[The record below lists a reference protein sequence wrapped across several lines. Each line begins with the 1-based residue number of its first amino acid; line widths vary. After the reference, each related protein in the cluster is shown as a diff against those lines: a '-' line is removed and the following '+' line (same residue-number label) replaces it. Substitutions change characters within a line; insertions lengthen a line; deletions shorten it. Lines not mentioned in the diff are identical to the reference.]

1 MFGSTRYN
9 DSSPPRP
16 IKVAVAAEHALIAG
30 AITTLLRSEQGIE
43 VVADRTSGGPA
54 DRGPADMTVVTG
66 GPSVLEEFC
75 RPASADASHPVV
87 AIAGPVPHHV
97 VLGAIR
103 QGCRGIVSDAAV
115 DTELAL
121 AVRSVAGGGVF
132 LSPLMAGPLLDWLAA
147 QLPVD
152 RTPLLHAKLLL
163 TDREQEVLKQ
173 LGAGR
178 TNAGIAAALVISEAT
193 VRTHVYRIQTK
204 LGLQS
209 RTEAVILGYQFR
221 LGVAA

>member
-1 MFGSTRYN
+1 MFGSPRHN

-16 IKVAVAAEHALIAG
+16 IKVAVAAEQVLIAG

-43 VVADRTSGGPA
+43 VVADLMCGDETGRS
-54 DRGPADMTVVTG
+54 PADMTVVTG
-66 GPSVLEEFC
+66 DPSVLGKLHH
-75 RPASADASHPVV
+75 SAGADVSHPVV
-87 AIAGPVPHHV
+87 AIAGAVPHHV

-103 QGCRGIVSDAAV
+103 QGCRAIVSDVAV
-115 DTELAL
+115 DIELAQ
-121 AVRSVAGGGVF
+121 AVRAVAGGGVF
-132 LSPLMAGPLLDWLAA
+132 LSPMMAGPLLDWLAA
-147 QLPVD
+147 QLPID
-152 RTPLLHAKLLL
+152 QAPLLDAKLLL
-163 TDREQEVLKQ
+163 TGREQEVLKL

-178 TNAGIAAALVISEAT
+178 TNAGIAGVLVISEAT

-221 LGVAA
+221 LGAAA

>member
-1 MFGSTRYN
+1 MFGSTRHN

-30 AITTLLRSEQGIE
+30 AITTLLQSEQGIE
-43 VVADRTSGGPA
+43 VVADRAGRGPI
-54 DRGPADMTVVTG
+54 DHSPADMTVVTG
-66 GPSVLEEFC
+66 GPSVLEELR
-75 RPASADASHPVV
+75 RPVIPHPVV
-87 AIAGPVPHHV
+87 AIAGSAPHHV

-103 QGCRGIVSDAAV
+103 QGCRAIVCDAAV
-115 DTELAL
+115 DTELAP
-121 AVRSVAGGGVF
+121 AVRAVAGGGVF
-132 LSPLMAGPLLDWLAA
+132 LSPMMAGPLLDWLAA

-152 RTPLLHAKLLL
+152 RTPLLHAKVLL
-163 TDREQEVLKQ
+163 TDREQEVLKL

-178 TNAGIAAALVISEAT
+178 TNAGIADSLVISEAT